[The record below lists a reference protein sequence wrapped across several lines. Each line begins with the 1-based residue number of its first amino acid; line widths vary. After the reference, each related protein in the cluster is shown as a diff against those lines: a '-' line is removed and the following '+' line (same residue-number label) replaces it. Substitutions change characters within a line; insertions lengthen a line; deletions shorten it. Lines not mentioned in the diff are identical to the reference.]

1 MIAHGTVRKAA
12 ELEQR
17 PDRRRDL
24 VSLLI
29 VEDVRYEPSWSW
41 EIEQV
46 AEFALDDLPSDL
58 APVARE
64 WIAALREH
72 L

>member
-1 MIAHGTVRKAA
+1 MSQTSEHGG
-12 ELEQR
+12 
-17 PDRRRDL
+17 
-24 VSLLI
+24 S
-29 VEDVRYEPSWSW
+29 EDDQVL
-41 EIEQV
+41 V